1 MKPNTTRNFRAMNLP
16 QIQESHGFDKSVIPC
31 FICGFPESAGKQRV
45 ALAEVIFAFNIAF
58 CCLSAF

>member
-16 QIQESHGFDKSVIPC
+16 QIQVSHGFDKSVIHC
-31 FICGFPESAGKQRV
+31 FIFGFPKSAGKLRV
-45 ALAEVIFAFNIAF
+45 SLAEAIFAFNIAF